1 VGVIRLTTNWGIVR
15 VVKFG
20 IIGALITGGFGG
32 ISGQHDNKGVVVLLV
47 VGGILLDEL
56 LLDEL
61 LLDELLLD
69 ELLLDELLLVVGGI
83 VVGGILLD
91 ELLLLV
97 VGVGVVV
104 GPLVVIL
111 HYFIM

>member
-1 VGVIRLTTNWGIVR
+1 VKGFKDVGVIRLTTNWGIVR

-32 ISGQHDNKGVVVLLV
+32 ISGQHDNKGVVVILVVGGIV

-69 ELLLDELLLVVGGI
+69 ELLLDELLVVGGI
-83 VVGGILLD
+83 VVGS
-91 ELLLLV
+91 LV
-97 VGVGVVV
+97 VSND
-104 GPLVVIL
+104 IL